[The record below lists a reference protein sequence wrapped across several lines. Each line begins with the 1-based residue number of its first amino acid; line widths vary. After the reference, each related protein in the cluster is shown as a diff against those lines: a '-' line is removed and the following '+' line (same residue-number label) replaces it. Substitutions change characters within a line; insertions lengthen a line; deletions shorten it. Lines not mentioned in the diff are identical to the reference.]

1 MTSVQRIDT
10 TAQESEWYNFT
21 KQKNEMDKET
31 KNMEVQVSIDN
42 EMLRFDNFQASDKV
56 EHAHEV
62 QTNRVEMPV
71 PIIKDRKNVSQ
82 MMVRPKKGQIGKA

>member
-1 MTSVQRIDT
+1 MVNSVLDNKIDSLGMGKVGKQVPLKKKSNTTMTSVQRIDT

-42 EMLRFDNFQASDKV
+42 EMLRFDNF
-56 EHAHEV
+56 
-62 QTNRVEMPV
+62 
-71 PIIKDRKNVSQ
+71 
-82 MMVRPKKGQIGKA
+82 